1 MDGWE
6 SKKSVQCAKWNTA
19 QIKGKSVPIGTQ
31 REKGYW
37 KPEKNEIKSARLCN
51 NLTLTTI
58 KCANVQNKVLNSTYV
73 R

>member
-1 MDGWE
+1 MGE
-6 SKKSVQCAKWNTA
+6 QKKCAVCQMEHSA
-19 QIKGKSVPIGTQ
+19 DKGVPNGTQ
-31 REKGYW
+31 RREKRYW

-58 KCANVQNKVLNSTYV
+58 KCASVQNKVLNSTQYV

>member
-1 MDGWE
+1 MGE
-6 SKKSVQCAKWNTA
+6 QKKCAMCQMEHSA
-19 QIKGKSVPIGTQ
+19 DKGKSVPIGTQ